1 MQAASL
7 QGLKPKGFWKSGR
20 RHKCLLHP
28 VGDENWQKIE
38 CAADAVNI
46 AGSAG
51 EGACGPQVMVVRRLV
66 LR

>member
-1 MQAASL
+1 MMSWN
-7 QGLKPKGFWKSGR
+7 FT
-20 RHKCLLHP
+20 HKCLLHP

-46 AGSAG
+46 ARSAG
-51 EGACGPQVMVVRRLV
+51 EGACGPQVMVVRRRLV